1 MLADPGA
8 HAAGDQTM
16 VVPMPSGAAPP
27 GASHPPSGS
36 PGSYGPS
43 GSSGSSDESTAPWS
57 LVDEPDDDDDGGFTV
72 AAPPPPPSWAT
83 SDQPPAGGAPGPG
96 PGAGAAPGG
105 FGSTPPPAFG
115 QPPAFGE
122 PPEGPSESIVPES
135 WYARPRKPD
144 AHGAEPEQRNEPAQW
159 APQPPPPPAS
169 GPAWGAGPAPDP
181 HGQTAVYDAGTHPG
195 GATRLDQPPVPV
207 GAPMGPM
214 DGSLGPAMG
223 PSGHA
228 HGYPPAEHS
237 SGKASK
243 PLLITVTALV
253 VVAVV
258 AVGLVLWPGGDDKPP
273 AAKASPS
280 PSNNTPVAQKQPISP
295 AKQQAAKVNDL
306 LNASADTR
314 RQLARALNA
323 TSKCETLPTAI
334 KGFQGVAQRRK
345 NQLRRAQGLQLDKLK
360 NGERM
365 RVSLRQSFQASL
377 EADLR
382 LLSWANQ
389 ARRKCR
395 GKPRPDVSRAKGR
408 MPAERKATI
417 AKKQFVTLWNPVAR
431 ATGHPPRAWN
441 GL

>member
-1 MLADPGA
+1 M
-8 HAAGDQTM
+8 
-16 VVPMPSGAAPP
+16 
-27 GASHPPSGS
+27 
-36 PGSYGPS
+36 
-43 GSSGSSDESTAPWS
+43 
-57 LVDEPDDDDDGGFTV
+57 

-83 SDQPPAGGAPGPG
+83 SDQPSPGGAPGPAPG
-96 PGAGAAPGG
+96 LAPGAGPAPGG
-105 FGSTPPPAFG
+105 FGGTPPSG
-115 QPPAFGE
+115 FGE
-122 PPEGPSESIVPES
+122 APGFGEASGFGDAPGAPSESIVPES
-135 WYARPRKPD
+135 WYRPRKPD

-195 GATRLDQPPVPV
+195 GATRMDQPPVPM

-223 PSGHA
+223 PSGA
-228 HGYPPAEHS
+228 HGYPPPEHS
-237 SGKASK
+237 SSKASK

-314 RQLARALNA
+314 RQLAQALNG

-345 NQLRRAQGLQLDKLK
+345 NQLRRAQGLKLDKLK

-408 MPAERKATI
+408 IPAERRATI